1 MVENI
6 FKATIGFED
15 KVSNDYEIHD
25 VFSSNFSNKEFFRFF
40 YSARPESITPC
51 ELMGE
56 ILYSYRVREREFIV
70 FISSKAYREL
80 KTSNSSYVLNDET
93 VGYFILYGDKV
104 HIYDDSKCKS
114 VEDPYSII
122 VIRKISK

>member
-6 FKATIGFED
+6 FKATIGFEN
-15 KVSNDYEIHD
+15 KVSDDYEVHNI
-25 VFSSNFSNKEFFRFF
+25 FNSSFSNKEFFRFF

-56 ILYSYRVREREFIV
+56 ILYNYRIREGEFII

-80 KTSNSSYVLNDET
+80 RTSNSSYDVDDET
-93 VGYFILYGDKV
+93 LGYFILYGDKI
-104 HIYDDSKCKS
+104 HIYNDSKCKS
-114 VEDPYSII
+114 LEDPYSII
-122 VIRKISK
+122 VIKRK